1 MFTISEFRAQN
12 FRSLGDVHLQGL
24 GNVVLLYGENNAGK
38 SNVLRAV
45 GAFLRVLDHMLD
57 EVTSGQP
64 LYWAE
69 GAVPAHRFER
79 KVAERLLGGHAE
91 AQFKDGATSAELSGV
106 LKVTPNGHGAA
117 EVGFTL
123 QLALRERS
131 RDPNEDYPLDIR
143 LLVSGSWPG
152 VEKSAES
159 IPASNPVLLA
169 LRTKLRKGWMRIGA
183 DRRYH
188 EELLGATG
196 SEEEEVPIQSNGEGL
211 LTRLF
216 RAYAGVD
223 LDNLALFNDRFV
235 PLLKGIFDIGTPR
248 VAMRE
253 STLALWIGRRAVQDY
268 GSGAQQ
274 WALIAGMMTM
284 SEASIVGLEEPEA
297 NLSFTAQKKVGEA
310 LVRAVL
316 SPAVPHQMF
325 ITSHVPTMLD
335 VANDSTCFEL
345 VRGAEG
351 TLAVRYENSK
361 ELRQKR
367 FAQGPPGEAK
377 PGSMRIYAGNVVWLP
392 PDIAEHM
399 GASVGSFV
407 YPLLGP
413 PGEIKLLGEERYYS
427 ILAESPEP
435 SKGDS
440 R

>member
-24 GNVVLLYGENNAGK
+24 SKVVLLYGENNAGK

-45 GAFLRVLDHMLD
+45 GAFLRLLDRMLNV
-57 EVTSGQP
+57 EALGQS
-64 LYWAE
+64 LYLAE
-69 GAVPAHRFER
+69 REAPIHRFER
-79 KVAERLLGGHAE
+79 KVAGELLGGHVE
-91 AQFKDGATSAELSGV
+91 AQFKDGTTSAELSGV
-106 LKVTPNGHGAA
+106 LKVAPNGHGTA

-123 QLALRERS
+123 RLTLRERS
-131 RDPNEDYPLDIR
+131 RDPDEDYPLDVK
-143 LLVSGSWPG
+143 LLVSGAWPG
-152 VEKSAES
+152 VEQGAES
-159 IPASNPVLLA
+159 IPASSPVLRA

-196 SEEEEVPIQSNGEGL
+196 REEEVAIQSNGEGL

-223 LDNLALFNDRFV
+223 LDKLALFNDRFV
-235 PLLKGIFDIGTPR
+235 PMLKRIFDVGMPR
-248 VAMRE
+248 AAMRE
-253 STLALWIGRRAVQDY
+253 PALALWLGNRAVQDY
-268 GSGAQQ
+268 GSGVQQ
-274 WALIAGMMTM
+274 WALIAGMMAM

-297 NLSFTAQKKVGEA
+297 NLSFTLQKEIGEA
-310 LVRAVL
+310 LVQAVL
-316 SPAVPHQMF
+316 SHAAPHQMF

-335 VANDSTCFEL
+335 VANDSTCFL
-345 VRGAEG
+345 LAQGVEG
-351 TLAVRYENSK
+351 TSAVRYENSK
-361 ELRQKR
+361 ALRQKL
-367 FAQGPPGEAK
+367 FEQGPPGEAK

-413 PGEIKLLGEERYYS
+413 PGEIKLLGEERYYG
-427 ILAESPEP
+427 ILAEPPDP
-435 SKGDS
+435 SEAGS
-440 R
+440 